1 MPDLHKDDF
10 YAWSAEQAALLRSG
24 NVSAIDAANIAE
36 ELEDMAGNKRDQL
49 INRLGILLA
58 HLLKWRFQP
67 QRRGRNWAA
76 TIREQRRRIDRLL
89 RQNPAS
95 KTPVKSCPGALQPD
109 RASGLRDSRVGGK
122 LCRSIR

>member
-89 RQNPAS
+89 RQNP
-95 KTPVKSCPGALQPD
+95 
-109 RASGLRDSRVGGK
+109 
-122 LCRSIR
+122 SIKNAC